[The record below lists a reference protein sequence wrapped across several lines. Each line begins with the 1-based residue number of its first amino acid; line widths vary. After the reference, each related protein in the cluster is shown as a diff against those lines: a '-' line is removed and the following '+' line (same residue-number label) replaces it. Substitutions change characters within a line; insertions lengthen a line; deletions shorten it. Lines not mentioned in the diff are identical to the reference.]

1 MNLFMTV
8 GSQSGS
14 HRPVLDSLSLCSC
27 SGHQNKKREGGGE
40 TGEMAR
46 IHTPSDRET
55 RLLGSRVEM
64 SCTLLF
70 PAECSSSVIQ

>member
-27 SGHQNKKREGGGE
+27 SGHQNKKREGGAKPERWRAYTRRAIEKLAYWVVGWRCLVHSCFLPSAP
-40 TGEMAR
+40 AR
-46 IHTPSDRET
+46 
-55 RLLGSRVEM
+55 
-64 SCTLLF
+64 
-70 PAECSSSVIQ
+70 

>member
-27 SGHQNKKREGGGE
+27 LAIKIKREEGGAKPERRRAYTRRAIEKLAYWVVGWRCLVHSCFLPSAP
-40 TGEMAR
+40 AR
-46 IHTPSDRET
+46 
-55 RLLGSRVEM
+55 
-64 SCTLLF
+64 
-70 PAECSSSVIQ
+70 

>member
-27 SGHQNKKREGGGE
+27 LAIKIKREGGE
-40 TGEMAR
+40 TGETAR
-46 IHTPSDRET
+46 IHTQSDRET